1 MRKADI
7 QTLLA
12 VDHPEEIANHIVSS
26 YQEVEENFRLEKWKT
41 SELDAGHFVEATR
54 RLIENK
60 LYGNYTA
67 FTASIGSFNQAVL
80 NKMEAAPGLE
90 EYRILIPRVL
100 YAMYCIR
107 NKRGV
112 GHIAAIS
119 PNKLDATF
127 ILHSAKWVLA
137 ELVRLSSQSTPGEAK
152 QIVDQILERQIDLIW
167 EDDDTFMVL
176 DRKLTATEK
185 ILLVLYKQDRITVE
199 TLRERVDY
207 KNKSAFVKILQDHQ
221 REKAIAIT
229 SEGICKLSPLG
240 IALAERLISRASSM

>member
-1 MRKADI
+1 MRKAEI
-7 QTLLA
+7 HSILA
-12 VDHPEEIANHIVSS
+12 ADHPEEIVQHIVAS

-54 RLIENK
+54 RLIENQ
-60 LYGNYTA
+60 LQGNFTPFNTA
-67 FTASIGSFNQAVL
+67 IGSFNQAVL
-80 NKMEAAPGLE
+80 NKFEAAAGLE

-100 YAMYCIR
+100 FAMYCIR

-127 ILHSAKWVLA
+127 ILHSAKWILA
-137 ELVRLSSQSTPGEAK
+137 ELVRLSSKGTPSEAK
-152 QIVDQILERQIDLIW
+152 ELVDQILERQIDLIW

-176 DRKLTATEK
+176 DRKLTAAEK
-185 ILLVLYKQDRITVE
+185 VLLVLYKQDRVAID
-199 TLRERVDY
+199 TLRARVDY
-207 KNKSAFVKILQDHQ
+207 KNKSAFAKILQDHQ

-229 SEGICKLSPLG
+229 ADGICKLSPRGL
-240 IALAERLISRASSM
+240 ALAEGLISRPSSL